1 MINEKRL
8 QELEEKINNLESII
22 CRLLAHDVTE
32 EEKIKIIESL
42 ILKKIKSN

>member
-42 ILKKIKSN
+42 ILNKTNK

>member
-8 QELEEKINNLESII
+8 QELEDKINNLESII

-42 ILKKIKSN
+42 ILNKTNK